1 MTEAKNSGLSK
12 RNRVPLSCLVCKRR
26 KVKCDKVKPA
36 CGGCVKNG
44 AAHLCT
50 YLEPSWGKDLPRGQ
64 GIVESGV
71 EETEQGGASRE
82 LDELRRFKSHYEE
95 IMKQQ
100 GDTIDDLRRQITV
113 VEQLRPKGDTKETDE
128 VVILR
133 KFRSLEKQLL
143 KIKRD
148 SVLSVEN
155 DTARKDMFVDIYSW
169 SSIVKIDPQLTMLW
183 YKLSNMQKM
192 YHMFKMQNM
201 KASSKQ
207 EGDQMQRKRQRLK
220 KVGHIISEIDFTYSS
235 GAETVPSSKSSKCP
249 VVDCD
254 FNYLTSKALSKPSP
268 QQETQSTLP
277 QKSLPEL
284 KVYVNGKGEIVKCN
298 FMESMALDILVD
310 QQALW
315 RSTLGLINTS
325 SFMDYE
331 QVKFLI
337 DFFFSDVNP
346 SYTKDL
352 LALYKTQII
361 STIYATD
368 EGKAALSGFKNQGT
382 DRERF
387 HRLQSQGLSLC
398 LLSMIV
404 QDSLSLFRKNDAISF
419 VNENGKDYHS
429 LFGAELAH
437 TTFFQKERQV
447 LLQVENYL
455 PIFESTD
462 TACSLMFIA
471 CCLYLLNRQI
481 ALSREIGSEFRTSFQ
496 RVFNI
501 LARILCNENRSMSIW
516 TDPTS
521 VVADAAHGES
531 TNIEDIRIHVCVAWA
546 DTIRMANA
554 SINYVLPS
562 MDGSIAKDAGDCL
575 MRFLPKILDGEIPKK
590 EIAYIRGRKQRDSK
604 ALQTFLQ
611 GYYTVIK
618 THVLLQKGV
627 QSEGR
632 NTMTVADLE
641 NLQRECSRSLE
652 TVEGLAAPSVMDGSG
667 TTGPDP
673 YNKLHFE
680 RAVRVYELRGG
691 LIFHQFYLSYL
702 LLLHYEGKAEQ
713 VTRAQVGHRY
723 RNVIRCAA
731 HIAQF
736 IQEGCETYSNNY
748 HVSLVNVELAHRILQ
763 PSIGLILRLADQ
775 QHSGD
780 LDLEPVARELGVVLD
795 GLEPVRMLLKRR
807 ITEVVSMTITAMW
820 NGAAP
825 DRPRVSKIRRLWD
838 FYINFLKHSHSF
850 DASAFARL
858 HSRHFGTG
866 SATPSDCPALSH
878 PGARQVTP
886 SRSPTADQDTKPPP
900 ASCPINHLVLDAGSG
915 KTIDADSSAPASAP
929 ASDSAQP
936 GAGPER
942 GTKRRCPFDHGS
954 SVISREGSE
963 SRAYAAKESNVR
975 SSRSAVP
982 GPSATEEPAPVSSDS
997 ANAVR
1002 AIPDDSSTASWSASL
1017 DGLLPSDVFGSLDLD
1032 LDFDLTTLDFDL
1044 PPVDAA
1050 SWEDILP
1057 SAAFS

>member
-12 RNRVPLSCLVCKRR
+12 RNRVPVSCLICKRR

-50 YLEPSWGKDLPRGQ
+50 YLEPSWGKDLPKDKGNVKN
-64 GIVESGV
+64 GAK
-71 EETEQGGASRE
+71 ETEKDGSSRE
-82 LDELRRFKSHYEE
+82 LDELRRFKSQYEE

-100 GDTIDDLRRQITV
+100 RDTIDDLRRQITI

-128 VVILR
+128 VAILR

-155 DTARKDMFVDIYSW
+155 ENARKDVFVDIYSW

-201 KASSKQ
+201 KASPKQ
-207 EGDQMQRKRQRLK
+207 DGDQMPRKRLRSK
-220 KVGHIISEIDFTYSS
+220 KAGHTISEIDFTCST
-235 GAETVPSSKSSKCP
+235 GAETVPISKLSKCP

-254 FNYLTSKALSKPSP
+254 FNYLTSKALPKPSP
-268 QQETQSTLP
+268 QNETQTTTL
-277 QKSLPEL
+277 QKLRAEL

-298 FMESMALDILVD
+298 FMESMALDVLVD

-337 DFFFSDVNP
+337 DFFFSDVNQ

-352 LALYKTQII
+352 LVIYKTQII
-361 STIYATD
+361 STIYATG

-387 HRLQSQGLSLC
+387 HRLQTQGLSLC
-398 LLSMIV
+398 FLSMII
-404 QDSLSLFRKNDAISF
+404 QDSLFLFRKNNVISF
-419 VNENGKDYHS
+419 VNENGKDYQR

-437 TTFFQKERQV
+437 TTFFQKERQI
-447 LLQVENYL
+447 LLQIENHL
-455 PIFESTD
+455 PLFESTD
-462 TACSLMFIA
+462 TANSLMFIT

-481 ALSREIGSEFRTSFQ
+481 ALSRDIGSEFRTSFQ

-501 LARILCNENRSMSIW
+501 LARVLCNEDKPMSIW
-516 TDPTS
+516 ADPTS
-521 VVADAAHGES
+521 IVADEAHREDTS
-531 TNIEDIRIHVCVAWA
+531 IEDIRIHVCTAWT
-546 DTIRMANA
+546 DTMRMANA
-554 SINYVLPS
+554 LINYILPS
-562 MDGSIAKDAGDCL
+562 MDGYIAKDAEDAL
-575 MRFLPKILDGEIPKK
+575 QRFLPNILDGEIPRK
-590 EIAYIRGRKQRDSK
+590 EIAYIRSRKQRDSK
-604 ALQTFLQ
+604 ALETFLQ

-618 THVLLQKGV
+618 TLVLLQKGV

-632 NTMTVADLE
+632 NTMTVADIE
-641 NLQRECSRSLE
+641 NLQRECLRLLE
-652 TVEGLAAPSVMDGSG
+652 TVEGLTAPSIVNGSG
-667 TTGPDP
+667 STNLDP
-673 YNKLHFE
+673 YNKLQFE
-680 RAVRVYELRGG
+680 RAVRVYELKGG

-713 VTRAQVGHRY
+713 VTRVQVGNRY
-723 RNVIRCAA
+723 RDLIRCAA

-736 IQEGCETYSNNY
+736 IRKGCETYSNNY
-748 HVSLVNVELAHRILQ
+748 HVSLVNVELAHRIVQ
-763 PSIGLILRLADQ
+763 PLIGLILRLADQ

-780 LDLEPVARELGVVLD
+780 LELEPAARDLGIVLD
-795 GLEPVRMLLKRR
+795 GPEPIRMLLKKR
-807 ITEVVSMTITAMW
+807 IADLVSMTITAVW

-825 DRPRVSKIRRLWD
+825 DRPRVLKIRRIWD
-838 FYINFLKHSHSF
+838 FYVNFLKHSHSF

-866 SATPSDCPALSH
+866 SATPSDCPALAH
-878 PGARQVTP
+878 PGARPVTP
-886 SRSPTADQDTKPPP
+886 SRLHTTDHDTKPPP

-915 KTIDADSSAPASAP
+915 KTIDADLLAPAL
-929 ASDSAQP
+929 ASVAP
-936 GAGPER
+936 GADPER

-954 SVISREGSE
+954 AKILREGPE

-975 SSRSAVP
+975 SSRGTVSS
-982 GPSATEEPAPVSSDS
+982 PSAAENPVPVSSDS
-997 ANAVR
+997 ADGACAVSDELS
-1002 AIPDDSSTASWSASL
+1002 AASWPAAL

-1032 LDFDLTTLDFDL
+1032 LDLDLTNLDFGL
-1044 PPVDAA
+1044 PPTDAA
-1050 SWEDILP
+1050 SWEDLLP
-1057 SAAFS
+1057 SAVFP